1 MSDSPMSDGMNP
13 VAPRRVSVTDHHI
26 FAVVNTLAQDRGSAL
41 RIVDAGCGD
50 GKMMAHLDARLR
62 AVGRDAE
69 VHGFDVV
76 DALTESSD
84 FPGRTV
90 ERLAHQST
98 SVDWRAR
105 VRAKTVKEPWPYDHD
120 SLDVVVSNNVL
131 EHVFD
136 RPAFF
141 AELARTLRPGGF
153 SVHVFPLRRVM
164 QEFHLAMPL
173 VHKVADTRQRRW
185 LIDRFTRLGL
195 GTFATHRELDGIDR
209 NTYAETR
216 ADFIDFGTI
225 YPTYRNLADE
235 TKQARLR
242 MYHHFTRHMYAQR
255 VRTARGQAMVD
266 TYETDLTP
274 VRDAASFAILP
285 YLATVTIVL
294 ERPETADAWRSPGH
308 SG

>member
-1 MSDSPMSDGMNP
+1 MSDCTVSAG
-13 VAPRRVSVTDHHI
+13 PRRVSVTDQHV
-26 FAVVNTLAQDRGSAL
+26 FAVVNTLAQDRGRAL
-41 RIVDAGCGD
+41 RLLDAGCGD
-50 GKMMAHLDARLR
+50 GKMMTHLDARLR
-62 AVGRDAE
+62 GVGRNSE

-90 ERLAHQST
+90 ERLTDASP
-98 SVDWRAR
+98 SVDWASR
-105 VRAKTVKEPWPYDHD
+105 VRAKTVQEPWPYDD
-120 SLDVVVSNNVL
+120 GSLDVVVSNNVL

-153 SVHVFPLRRVM
+153 SVHVFPLRRVL

-185 LIDRFTRLGL
+185 LIDRLTRLGL

-209 NTYAETR
+209 STYAETR

-242 MYHHFTRHMYAQR
+242 MHHHFTRHLYAQR
-255 VRTARGQAMVD
+255 VRTARGQAMLD

-274 VRDAASFAILP
+274 VRDAASFAVLP

-294 ERPETADAWRSPGH
+294 ERPETADSWRSAGH
-308 SG
+308 AG

>member
-1 MSDSPMSDGMNP
+1 MSDSASRIA
-13 VAPRRVSVTDHHI
+13 APRVSITDHHI
-26 FAVVNTLAQDRGSAL
+26 FAVVNTLAQERAGAS

-50 GKMMAHLDARLR
+50 GKMMAYLDSQLR
-62 AVGRDAE
+62 GVGRDAE

-76 DALTESSD
+76 DALTESSA

-90 ERLAHQST
+90 ERLSDMSPT
-98 SVDWRAR
+98 VDWASR
-105 VRAKTVKEPWPYDHD
+105 VRAKTVKEPWPYDD
-120 SLDVVVSNNVL
+120 ESLDVVVSNNVL

-153 SVHVFPLRRVM
+153 SVHVFPLRRVLH
-164 QEFHLAMPL
+164 EFHLAMPL

-209 NTYAETR
+209 GTYAETR

-235 TKQARLR
+235 AKQVRLR
-242 MYHHFTRHMYAQR
+242 MHHHFTRHMYAQR
-255 VRTARGQAMVD
+255 VRTAWGKSMVD
-266 TYETDLTP
+266 IYETDLTP
-274 VRDAASFAILP
+274 IRDASAFAVLP
-285 YLATVTIVL
+285 YLATVTLVF
-294 ERPETADAWRSPGH
+294 ERPEAVGSWRSAGH
-308 SG
+308 GG